1 VGSALAPVIKVCANP
16 DTYRLMTEDM
26 DVDAGRILEG
36 RATLDEVGRE
46 IYHLIL
52 KVANGEQTQSEAL
65 GHQEFILTYKSFEPL
80 GPACF
85 PSAA

>member
-1 VGSALAPVIKVCANP
+1 MSDDL
-16 DTYRLMTEDM
+16 

-46 IYHLIL
+46 IYNLVL
-52 KVANGEQTQSEAL
+52 SVANGEKTKSEEL
-65 GHQEFILTYKSFEPL
+65 GHQEFILTYKTFEPV
-80 GPACF
+80 GPACL